1 MPGPVI
7 ADAINTLLGLAEL
20 PNTVLTARVA
30 SEYLREFQADPDSVM
45 LDVATIRRALPA
57 MVSVALERS
66 LRAVERVP

>member
-45 LDVATIRRALPA
+45 LDVATIRRALPVL
-57 MVSVALERS
+57 VSVALERS